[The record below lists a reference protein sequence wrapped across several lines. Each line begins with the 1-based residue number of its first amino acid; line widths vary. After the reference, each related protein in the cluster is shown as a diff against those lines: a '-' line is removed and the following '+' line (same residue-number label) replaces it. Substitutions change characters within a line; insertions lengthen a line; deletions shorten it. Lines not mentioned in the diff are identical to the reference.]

1 MTYDIYSDGAL
12 VNSIVA
18 SEEFAVAY
26 CEANG
31 YTYAGRIPEPA
42 PESAP
47 EPAPTADELVNILLG
62 VTDNG

>member
-42 PESAP
+42 PE
-47 EPAPTADELVNILLG
+47 PAPTADELFDILLG
-62 VTDNG
+62 VSTHG

>member
-1 MTYDIYSDGAL
+1 MTYDIYSDGTL

-18 SEEFAVAY
+18 SEEFAAAY

-31 YTYAGRIPEPA
+31 YTYAGRTPEP
-42 PESAP
+42 AP

-62 VTDNG
+62 VTDDE